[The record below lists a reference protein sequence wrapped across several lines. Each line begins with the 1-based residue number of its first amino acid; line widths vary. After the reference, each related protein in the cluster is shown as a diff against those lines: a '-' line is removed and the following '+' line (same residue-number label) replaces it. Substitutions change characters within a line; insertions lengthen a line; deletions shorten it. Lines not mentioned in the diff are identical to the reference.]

1 MAMGCVFFEKTR
13 ERKICQAAS
22 DERDGVPNARTTVD
36 VTRRDRLAPA
46 GAHTDSAAG
55 RVNRDGFNVA
65 QFSFLFFGF
74 DALFLAR
81 EKVSGI
87 LRAR

>member
-1 MAMGCVFFEKTR
+1 MSFFEKTR
-13 ERKICQAAS
+13 ERKICLAAS
-22 DERDGVPNARTTVD
+22 DERDGVLNARTTVD

-46 GAHTDSAAG
+46 GAHTDSAVG
-55 RVNRDGFNVA
+55 GVNRDGFTLRNFFA
-65 QFSFLFFGF
+65 DFLVLMHF
-74 DALFLAR
+74 FLAR